1 MLTFPLMFGIISVA
15 YKFVPIFYGDG
26 YDKVAPLL
34 CIISPII
41 VLIGL
46 SNVMGTQYLLP
57 TKQQNKYTISVIVG
71 ACVNFLFNTILIKNL
86 ASIGASIATV
96 IAELS
101 VTLTQFFLI
110 KKEIKFSDVLKIS
123 YKYIIASVI
132 MFGVSIFVGN
142 LILDNLLSIIV
153 QVVCSF
159 ICYFIILLLMKDKMI
174 FEGLELIKLKMNNK
188 SNYVKEG

>member
-26 YDKVAPLL
+26 YGKVVPLL

-46 SNVMGTQYLLP
+46 SNVIGTQYLLP

-71 ACVNFLFNTILIKNL
+71 ACVNFLFNIILIKNL

-110 KKEIKFSDVLKIS
+110 KKEIKILDVIKIT
-123 YKYIIASVI
+123 YKYVIASII
-132 MFGVSIFVGN
+132 MFICSLIIGHLISNNILSIFAQVG
-142 LILDNLLSIIV
+142 ISVIT
-153 QVVCSF
+153 
-159 ICYFIILLLMKDKMI
+159 YFVMLIILKDKMI
-174 FEGLELIKLKMNNK
+174 FEGIEIIKNKLLKRKIN
-188 SNYVKEG
+188 V